1 MRLTAV
7 VLHTVSAVFPAGAI
21 PGEEPSPY
29 VHPEAQRLPGSSCNQ
44 EGKVDVFPLLAVV
57 ASSGAGR
64 VLHQTFF
71 FQRSRQTSAGDHQ
84 QERTKGKESLQQ
96 VPLMATD
103 VVSSHCS
110 E

>member
-44 EGKVDVFPLLAVV
+44 EGKVDVFPLSAVV
-57 ASSGAGR
+57 ASS
-64 VLHQTFF
+64 
-71 FQRSRQTSAGDHQ
+71 
-84 QERTKGKESLQQ
+84 
-96 VPLMATD
+96 
-103 VVSSHCS
+103 
-110 E
+110 